1 MLAETA
7 SEGDDVTRYFDSLGL
22 KDTIALI
29 TTVLSIG
36 YRAMDFTP
44 LIHTDETLLSG
55 LHGFGNISWIILTHH
70 QHAVPPSWQSDHS
83 LILLDL
89 TIFSQISV
97 SVSVPVSVPVPAFR
111 VFHLPSYFHS
121 QYCHM
126 QLIIVVVCVNT
137 LHNTTRYSANP

>member
-1 MLAETA
+1 MHDLLCIKGMLAETA

-36 YRAMDFTP
+36 YRTMDFTP

-55 LHGFGNISWIILTHH
+55 LHGFGNISWLILTHH
-70 QHAVPPSWQSDHS
+70 QHTVPPSWQSDHS

-97 SVSVPVSVPVPAFR
+97 SVSVPVPVPVPAFR
-111 VFHLPSYFHS
+111 VFHLPATTGNSAT
-121 QYCHM
+121 HM
-126 QLIIVVVCVNT
+126 SVC
-137 LHNTTRYSANP
+137 